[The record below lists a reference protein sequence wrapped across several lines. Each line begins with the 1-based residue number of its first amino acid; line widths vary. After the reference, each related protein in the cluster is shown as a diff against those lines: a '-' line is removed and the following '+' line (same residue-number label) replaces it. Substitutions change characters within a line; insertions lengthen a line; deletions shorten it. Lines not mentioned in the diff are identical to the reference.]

1 MPWIRIASEYT
12 KIYEA
17 WSLSTLGRCLQTMH
31 MEENIASMQNTEI
44 TFLLQE

>member
-12 KIYEA
+12 KIYE
-17 WSLSTLGRCLQTMH
+17 GRCLQTMH